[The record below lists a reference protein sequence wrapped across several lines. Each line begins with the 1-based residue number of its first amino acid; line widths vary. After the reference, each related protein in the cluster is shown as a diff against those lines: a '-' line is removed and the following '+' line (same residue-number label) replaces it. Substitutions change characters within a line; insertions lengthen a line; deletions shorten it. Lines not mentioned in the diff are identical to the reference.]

1 MEQLANIISS
11 FLDEPKGGAG
21 DNSQSQYQY
30 CCPLCDETKNS
41 YNLEINFSKGKF
53 HAWCCGETNG
63 MKGNISNLI
72 KRFGTPEILQEYKSA
87 IKEIKASK
95 EYEVDFL
102 NGNGITFEDDE
113 EEKIV
118 FPAGTYDFKFDNSK
132 REENA
137 LKYLIERGF
146 DENQI
151 RKYDLK
157 YTTYDCPEKKWNNRI
172 IIPSYNKYNEL
183 NYFTGRDYTGFA
195 FQKYMNPGDFK
206 RKELIFN
213 ENMISWDATI
223 ILCEGVYDSMGLVN
237 AINLMGKSLNKDYY
251 LFECLLKLST
261 QDIIVFLDNDAT
273 EDCKSICKRLSDA
286 GLCEKIK
293 YVPTEELRLKIIE
306 SKKIELKKLDPGKL
320 FEIGGYKAISWAL
333 KSCKT
338 WECI

>member
-1 MEQLANIISS
+1 MNRLLNILES
-11 FLDEPKGGAG
+11 FLGESQQGLA
-21 DNSQSQYQY
+21 DNGQCQFM
-30 CCPLCDETKNS
+30 CPQCSPNKEHNHKLEVNLLKNKYLC
-41 YNLEINFSKGKF
+41 
-53 HAWCCGETNG
+53 WVCGETDG
-63 MKGNISNLI
+63 THGNITKLI
-72 KRFGTPEILQEYKSA
+72 KKYGNSEILQEYKSA

-102 NGNGITFEDDE
+102 NGNGIVFEEDE
-113 EEKIV
+113 EDKIV
-118 FPAGTYDFKFDNSK
+118 FPVGIYDFKFDDSK
-132 REENA
+132 QEENA
-137 LKYLIERGF
+137 LKYLLERGF

-183 NYFTGRDYTGFA
+183 NYYTGRDYTGFA

-213 ENMISWDATI
+213 EYLINPDSDI
-223 ILCEGVYDSMGLVN
+223 ILVEGPVDAMSLVN
-237 AINLMGKSLNKDYY
+237 AIPLMGKSLNKDYY